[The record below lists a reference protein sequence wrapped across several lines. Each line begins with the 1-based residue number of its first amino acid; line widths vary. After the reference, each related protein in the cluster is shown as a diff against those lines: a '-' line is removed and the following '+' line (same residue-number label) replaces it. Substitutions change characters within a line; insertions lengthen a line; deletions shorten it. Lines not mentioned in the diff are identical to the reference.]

1 MICNDFQ
8 ECWLS
13 SYVLLVPS
21 LSSTTSIIL
30 RWDNCII
37 VLFSATYQL
46 IYHFH
51 NINNITVRL
60 LSIRLKLIL
69 TSKFSKQRQFCPF
82 CRKFWFVYSF
92 ETKTNHECLTTGEQV
107 HLYYLHDDDLHR
119 GLSNS
124 GLLQCLLSHGKHF
137 YRIFIV
143 FILSQHGWD
152 CVLIITFYPAFS
164 SKTCQF
170 DNNCKCKMASFTH

>member
-1 MICNDFQ
+1 MK
-8 ECWLS
+8 
-13 SYVLLVPS
+13 P
-21 LSSTTSIIL
+21 
-30 RWDNCII
+30 
-37 VLFSATYQL
+37 
-46 IYHFH
+46 
-51 NINNITVRL
+51 
-60 LSIRLKLIL
+60 IL

-143 FILSQHGWD
+143 VILSQHGWD
-152 CVLIITFYPAFS
+152 CVLIITFIQHSHQSHVSLTTTVNAKWFHSHINPQMSMYHHS
-164 SKTCQF
+164 Q
-170 DNNCKCKMASFTH
+170 

>member
-1 MICNDFQ
+1 MK
-8 ECWLS
+8 
-13 SYVLLVPS
+13 P
-21 LSSTTSIIL
+21 
-30 RWDNCII
+30 
-37 VLFSATYQL
+37 
-46 IYHFH
+46 
-51 NINNITVRL
+51 
-60 LSIRLKLIL
+60 IL

-92 ETKTNHECLTTGEQV
+92 ETKTNYECLTTGEQV

-124 GLLQCLLSHGKHF
+124 GLLQCLLSHGKIC

-143 FILSQHGWD
+143 IILSQFGWD
-152 CVLIITFYPAFS
+152 RVLIVMFYPAFS

-170 DNNCKCKMASFTH
+170 DNYFKRKMALYTITVNHQFIVAAPI